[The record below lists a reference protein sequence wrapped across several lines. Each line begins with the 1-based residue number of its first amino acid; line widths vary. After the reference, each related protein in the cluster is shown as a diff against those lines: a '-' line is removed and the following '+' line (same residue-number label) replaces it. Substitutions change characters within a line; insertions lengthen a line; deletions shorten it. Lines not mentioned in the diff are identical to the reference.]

1 MEKKT
6 CRKCDA
12 EKPISEFHK
21 KKDSRD
27 GRHSFCKQCAIAGA
41 KKHYADNAD
50 VLRPKMAAHAA
61 RKRRQLYDLVNSIK
75 EETGCALCDE
85 GDPCCLDFHHVNDDK
100 DREVAYLVVAKNL
113 TRLIREINKCVCV
126 CANCH
131 RKIHAGKL
139 STSNLSTML
148 LKESEIKARMQTLE
162 LEQ

>member
-1 MEKKT
+1 MKNKT
-6 CRKCDA
+6 CRRCET
-12 EKPISEFHK
+12 EKLLSEFHK

-50 VLRPKMAAHAA
+50 VLRPKMVAHAA
-61 RKRRQLYDLVNSIK
+61 RKRRKFHGLVNSIK
-75 EETGCALCDE
+75 EEAGCALCDE
-85 GDPCCLDFHHVNDDK
+85 ADPCCMDFHHINNDK
-100 DREVAYLVVAKNL
+100 DRDVSYLAQSKSL

-139 STSNLSTML
+139 STANLSTML
-148 LKESEIKARMQTLE
+148 LKESEVKAKMQTLE
-162 LEQ
+162 QKQ